1 MQKKIRNAQT
11 RKVPFMLIAGE
22 EDASANRVSFR
33 YRDGTQDN
41 GIGIDDAI
49 KRVVDSIKTRAQV

>member
-1 MQKKIRNAQT
+1 
-11 RKVPFMLIAGE
+11 
-22 EDASANRVSFR
+22 VSFR